1 MKKIVLFTIIFMI
14 AISSLSMVSAG
25 LFGPDPQ
32 EVTVD
37 GVNFVLD
44 GDIKIKGENDNFIN
58 FAVKDGVTGVLSRLI
73 NDEDLESYTQNDTE
87 WGYTVLEVNSDSDIK
102 EYGFVDGDISKGYF
116 ILFQKDGKNFVY
128 QLTTSLNAD
137 DYDVKEMA
145 ESINAFIKDNPD
157 LKPI

>member
-1 MKKIVLFTIIFMI
+1 M
-14 AISSLSMVSAG
+14 
-25 LFGPDPQ
+25 
-32 EVTVD
+32 
-37 GVNFVLD
+37 
-44 GDIKIKGENDNFIN
+44 
-58 FAVKDGVTGVLSRLI
+58 TGVLSRLI